1 MKASAIAQVPNHV
14 LVRAGR
20 ARSRPPDAREQ
31 SEVFGLSDGRTFE
44 IINCDVREAPTAGGS
59 EWVIGGP

>member
-1 MKASAIAQVPNHV
+1 MCSSAQGG
-14 LVRAGR
+14 LGR
-20 ARSRPPDAREQ
+20 APQ